1 MKKLLAAL
9 TVALLVSV
17 AIGVGAASATH
28 SNGEGPKQDLV
39 SGTSHFE
46 GGGFDAQLHVNATSS
61 PTREDPRGHFFYRQS
76 SSGTNQFDV
85 SGRVTCVN
93 VNGNL
98 AGLAGEVTKS
108 KNPSVA
114 EGSGVRIGVE
124 DRGQGAVDAGR
135 IRFNLLAP
143 PPECPFISLVD
154 FQKGNF
160 IVHDANAVT
169 LSRG

>member
-1 MKKLLAAL
+1 MKKLWVAL

-39 SGTSHFE
+39 SGTSQFE
-46 GGGFDAQLHVNATSS
+46 GGGFDAQLHVNATSGPS
-61 PTREDPRGHFFYRQS
+61 GEDPRGHFFYRQS
-76 SSGTNQFDV
+76 SSGTNQFDF

-114 EGSGVRIGVE
+114 EGSGVLISVE
-124 DRGQGAVDAGR
+124 DRGQGAEDVAR
-135 IRFNLLAP
+135 A
-143 PPECPFISLVD
+143 
-154 FQKGNF
+154 
-160 IVHDANAVT
+160 A
-169 LSRG
+169 

>member
-1 MKKLLAAL
+1 MKKLWVAL

-39 SGTSHFE
+39 SGTSQFE
-46 GGGFDAQLHVNATSS
+46 GGGFDAQLHVNATSGPS
-61 PTREDPRGHFFYRQS
+61 GEDPRGHFFYRQS
-76 SSGTNQFDV
+76 SSGTNQFDF

-114 EGSGVRIGVE
+114 EGSGVLISVE
-124 DRGQGAVDAGR
+124 DRGQGAEDVAR
-135 IRFNLLAP
+135 VRLNLPAP
-143 PPECPFISLVD
+143 PPECSFIIMRVD

-160 IVHDANAVT
+160 IVHDAMP
-169 LSRG
+169 

>member
-1 MKKLLAAL
+1 MKRLLAAL
-9 TVALLVSV
+9 FLALLG
-17 AIGVGAASATH
+17 ALVGASGVAGAD
-28 SNGEGPKQDLV
+28 PKQDLV

-46 GGGFDAQLHVNATSS
+46 GGGFDAQLHVNATSGPS
-61 PTREDPRGHFFYRQS
+61 GEYPRGHFFYRQS
-76 SSGTNQFDV
+76 SSGTNQFDF

-114 EGSGVRIGVE
+114 EGSGVLISVE
-124 DRGQGAVDAGR
+124 DRGQGAEDAAR
-135 IRFNLLAP
+135 VTLNLSAP
-143 PPECPFISLVD
+143 PPQCPLIIVRVD

-160 IVHDANAVT
+160 IVHDAT
-169 LSRG
+169 L